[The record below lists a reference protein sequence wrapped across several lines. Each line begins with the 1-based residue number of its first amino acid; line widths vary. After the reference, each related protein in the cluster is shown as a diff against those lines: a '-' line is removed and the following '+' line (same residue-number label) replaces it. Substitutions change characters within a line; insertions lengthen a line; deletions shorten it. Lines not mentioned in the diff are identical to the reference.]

1 MSEKIVFVKLDEWLK
16 NFYNLSE
23 EMPLF
28 KKDWESI
35 KEGNLAYDFQ
45 SGYQAALEWLD
56 SKDSKN
62 NPDLQEKLKTFVKKW
77 PLMLHLNNLMEQEDL
92 PKAQETLLSLKEV
105 DGRDPSVYFHLGYI
119 QKRLG
124 KTEESINNYHKCIEL
139 YPDFLAAYTNLARTY
154 TEIGERD
161 KAVELLRKA
170 LEIQPGDVYI
180 LEELA
185 ALKEVFPVFTQP
197 GNYESLVYIEKKDY
211 QKAIEKEIE
220 KVESPE
226 ELFNL
231 ANILMQDT
239 LYNSALKAINRY
251 LELEKDNKL
260 NGWLF
265 KAELMRITENLE
277 QTERLLQEIENQFS
291 ELPAD
296 YYFILAKMQIQQNKI
311 SEAIDSLQKLIET
324 DFNHTEGLNLYYFLL
339 KELNRDEDVLEELE
353 NIQKDFPESW
363 AALYQLGFHYALNEQ
378 LTEAEKY
385 FKQALEINPHFQNIL
400 LDLSG
405 IYGKQ
410 GKHLEIIQLLEP
422 YFKNDEL
429 NFPSPLWNLANA
441 YKITQQF
448 EKALDVYEKIL
459 TLPNASP
466 IYIQNAKNEINQLE
480 ELI

>member
-1 MSEKIVFVKLDEWLK
+1 MSEKIVFVKFDEWLK

-339 KELNRDEDVLEELE
+339 KELNRDEDVLEELVGE
-353 NIQKDFPESW
+353 IRDEYDEEETGKIQKIDDKTYIIDPSATLNDFYDATGITITDED
-363 AALYQLGFHYALNEQ
+363 YETIGGFTIHKADRLLKKGEVVK
-378 LTEAEKY
+378 TDR
-385 FKQALEINPHFQNIL
+385 FKIEV
-400 LDLSG
+400 
-405 IYGKQ
+405 
-410 GKHLEIIQLLEP
+410 
-422 YFKNDEL
+422 
-429 NFPSPLWNLANA
+429 
-441 YKITQQF
+441 
-448 EKALDVYEKIL
+448 LDVDGYRITKIKL
-459 TLPNASP
+459 TVED
-466 IYIQNAKNEINQLE
+466 KNGNKENKD
-480 ELI
+480 